1 MMPDRNAAD
10 PIESKCHVS
19 GALVTKPEKL
29 NVTDGLFHV
38 EFVAEQVP
46 ALVTALLVQ
55 AKKLASVEVPKRRLA
70 SGIGALRNHGRLLYR
85 KICPRPSVLQKVLG
99 WIRNNFCFVYLNY
112 FPFFLPKSSGWKIK
126 SVRISTMDLR
136 RPSNYSSRLIRDA
149 T

>member
-10 PIESKCHVS
+10 PIESKCHVP

-55 AKKLASVEVPKRRLA
+55 AKKLASVEVPKRRFA

-99 WIRNNFCFVYLNY
+99 WNKKQLLLRVFELFSL
-112 FPFFLPKSSGWKIK
+112 FLAEIK
-126 SVRISTMDLR
+126 
-136 RPSNYSSRLIRDA
+136 RLEN
-149 T
+149 